1 MSVALY
7 EFPLYEKV
15 RNYLRLEQ
23 SFAQLNEA
31 QNAKSEF
38 QYLHF
43 LEVLFNIIDL
53 IERLDLRTDFLRDI
67 DVHEK
72 KLVHWSQHPDIDKDA
87 LNQALQTL
95 HRLSGEIKRNKKLG
109 ASLRDERF
117 LSNIRQ
123 RFATPGGATS
133 FDLPSLFC
141 WLKQDDE
148 PKQAD
153 MQQWKLQ
160 LDLIENSLQMLLSFL
175 REKARFQAIECKN
188 GYYQGSVE
196 EKIELVR
203 IQCDLSLGIYPVV
216 SGTRNRFGVKFMRLN
231 PPVGSSGAIT
241 NMVNCQLA
249 TC

>member
-23 SFAQLNEA
+23 LFAQLNEA
-31 QNAKSEF
+31 QAAKSEF

-43 LEVLFNIIDL
+43 LEILFNIIDL

-67 DVHEK
+67 DAHEK
-72 KLVHWSQHPDIDKDA
+72 KLVHWSQHPDIDKEA
-87 LNQALQTL
+87 LDQALKTL
-95 HRLSGEIKRNKKLG
+95 HHLSSEIKRNQKLG

-117 LSNIRQ
+117 LSSIKQ
-123 RFATPGGATS
+123 RFVTPGGVSS
-133 FDLPSLFC
+133 FDLPALFC
-141 WLKQDDE
+141 WLKQADE
-148 PKQAD
+148 VKQAD
-153 MQQWKLQ
+153 MQQWKKQ

-175 REKARFQAIECKN
+175 REKARFQDIECKN
-188 GYYQGSVE
+188 GYHQGSVE
-196 EKIELVR
+196 EKIEMVR

-231 PPVGSSGAIT
+231 PPAGSSAAIT
-241 NMVNCQLA
+241 SLVHWRLA
-249 TC
+249 CC

>member
-23 SFAQLNEA
+23 LFAQLNEA
-31 QNAKSEF
+31 RHARSEN

-43 LEVLFNIIDL
+43 LEVFFSLTDL
-53 IERLDLRTDFLRDI
+53 VDRLDLRTDFLRDI

-72 KLVHWSQHPDIDKDA
+72 KLVHWSQHPDIDSAA
-87 LNQALQTL
+87 LKQALQTL
-95 HRLSGEIKRNKKLG
+95 HRLSSEIKRNQKLG
-109 ASLRDERF
+109 ASLKDERF
-117 LSNIRQ
+117 LMNIKQ
-123 RFATPGGATS
+123 RFTTPGGATS

-141 WLKQDDE
+141 WLKQADE

-153 MQQWKLQ
+153 LLQWKQQ
-160 LDLIENSLQMLLSFL
+160 LSLVESSLQMLLSFL
-175 REKARFQAIECKN
+175 REKARFQSIECKN

-203 IQCDLSLGIYPVV
+203 IQCDLESGIYPVV
-216 SGTRNRFGVKFMRLN
+216 SGTRNRFAVKFMQLN
-231 PPVGSSGAIT
+231 PAAGSSGAIS
-241 NMVNCQLA
+241 NQVNFQLA
-249 TC
+249 CC